1 MESILTKLNNEQ
13 LEAVKHV
20 EGPIMVFAGAGTG
33 KTRTL
38 TSRIIYMIEECHIN
52 PRNILAITFTNKAT
66 KEMKSRVVDRL
77 GVEGNSVSISTIH
90 SLCSRILRRNIHLL
104 GYEKDFEIIDDD
116 EQQKILSDIFK
127 ESKVERKVFS
137 PKTAIK
143 IISDYKNGRGSLY
156 GMVNETYEKYQ
167 EYMKENNLID
177 FDDLL
182 VLTKELFVTE
192 EAVLKYYQD
201 LFKYVMVDEFQDT
214 DELQYSIIK
223 LLVDSHHNIFVVGD
237 DDQSIYSFRGA
248 CVENMFQ
255 FKKDFPEA
263 KIIKL
268 TQNYRSSNAIL
279 KGSNAVIKNNTI
291 REEKELYS
299 NIEAKPNSVVVQETY
314 YFDDEARF
322 VASEITH
329 MVQKGYCDYKDIAVI
344 YRNSVLSRSFELEF
358 INSRIPYNIY
368 GGFSYMKRKEVKD
381 ILAYF
386 RFIVNPFK
394 SVHFKRIINQP
405 ARGIGD
411 KTLSKLYTCM
421 EEQNFDLFQA
431 IDYINANS
439 PSTKNAALK
448 QFKDTIVYLRSKIE
462 EVSLVEFFD
471 LVVEKTGYLE
481 MLQNEYD
488 EDNNRIDNLNDF
500 KSILLVIDEF
510 YGEEFSQTDKIK
522 YGFDDIILDQDQK
535 EEKNPNGVV
544 LSTIH
549 SIKGLEFKVVFV
561 IGLEEGIFPSGR
573 EDIDMEE
580 ERRVAYVAFTRAKER
595 IYLTCSTT
603 RLIYGRVVRNPKS
616 RFLIEYLSAHKEI
629 KEDNQFDNAPKEI
642 TDGTRVFHDDFGP
655 GIVIE
660 TKEVFYKILFDRDHS
675 IRNIMKGH
683 AKLKAYSRD

>member
-1 MESILTKLNNEQ
+1 MSALNNLNKEQ
-13 LEAVKHV
+13 LEAVKHI

-38 TSRIIYMIEECHIN
+38 TSRIIYMVEECHIN
-52 PRNILAITFTNKAT
+52 PKNILAITFTNKAT
-66 KEMKSRVVDRL
+66 KEMKTRVVEKL
-77 GVEGNSVSISTIH
+77 NTAGNSVNISTIH
-90 SLCSRILRRNIHLL
+90 SLCARILRRNIQFL
-104 GYEKDFEIIDDD
+104 GYQKDFEIIDED

-127 ESKVERKVFS
+127 ENKVERKVFS

-143 IISDYKNGRGSLY
+143 IISDYKNGRGALY
-156 GMVNETYEKYQ
+156 GMVSEMYTKYQ

-182 VLTKELFVTE
+182 VLTKELFLTE
-192 EAVLKYYQD
+192 ETVLKYYQE
-201 LFKYVMVDEFQDT
+201 LFQYIMVDEFQDT

-223 LLVDSHHNIFVVGD
+223 LLCESHRNIFVVGD

-255 FKKDFPEA
+255 FKKDFPDA
-263 KIIKL
+263 KIVKL

-279 KGSNAVIKNNTI
+279 KGANAVISNNTI
-291 REEKELYS
+291 REQKELHS
-299 NIEAKPNSVVVQETY
+299 DIESKPNSVVVQETY
-314 YFDDEARF
+314 YYDDEARF
-322 VASEITH
+322 AASEITH

-381 ILAYF
+381 ILSYF
-386 RFIVNPFK
+386 RFIVNPTR
-394 SVHFKRIINQP
+394 SNHFKRIINQP

-411 KTLSKLYTCM
+411 KTLSKLYACM
-421 EEQNFDLFQA
+421 EEQNLDLFNA
-431 IDYINANS
+431 IDYVYNES

-448 QFKDTIVYLRSKIE
+448 EFKDAIVYLQSKLE
-462 EVSLVEFFD
+462 EVSLIDFFD

-481 MLQNEYD
+481 MLEKEND

-510 YGEEFSQTDKIK
+510 YGEEFTQEDKIK
-522 YGFDDIILDQDQK
+522 YGFDDIILEQDQK

-544 LSTIH
+544 LSTVH

-561 IGLEEGIFPSGR
+561 VGLEEGIFPSAR

-616 RFLIEYLSAHKEI
+616 RFLIEYLSAHKELT
-629 KEDNQFDNAPKEI
+629 KEKTQEATPKEI

-655 GIVIE
+655 GLVISTTE
-660 TKEVFYKILFDRDHS
+660 IFFKILFDRDQS
-675 IRNIMKGH
+675 LRNIMKGH
-683 AKLKAYSRD
+683 AKLRPYTKE

>member
-1 MESILTKLNNEQ
+1 MSVLNNLNKEQ
-13 LEAVKHV
+13 LEAVKHI

-38 TSRIIYMIEECHIN
+38 TSRIIYMVEECHIN
-52 PRNILAITFTNKAT
+52 PKNILAITFTNKAT
-66 KEMKSRVVDRL
+66 KEMKTRVVEKL
-77 GVEGNSVSISTIH
+77 NTAGYSVNISTIH
-90 SLCSRILRRNIHLL
+90 SLCARILRRNIQFL
-104 GYEKDFEIIDDD
+104 GYQKDFEIIDED

-127 ESKVERKVFS
+127 ENKVERKVFS

-143 IISDYKNGRGSLY
+143 IISDYKNGRGALY
-156 GMVNETYEKYQ
+156 GMVSEMYTKYQ

-182 VLTKELFVTE
+182 VLTKELFLTE
-192 EAVLKYYQD
+192 ETVLKYYQE
-201 LFKYVMVDEFQDT
+201 LFQYIMVDEFQDT

-223 LLVDSHHNIFVVGD
+223 LLCESHQNIFVVGD

-255 FKKDFPEA
+255 FKKDFPDA
-263 KIIKL
+263 KIVKL

-279 KGSNAVIKNNTI
+279 KGANAVIRNNTI
-291 REEKELYS
+291 REQKELHS
-299 NIEAKPNSVVVQETY
+299 DIESKPNSVVVQETY
-314 YFDDEARF
+314 YYDDEARF
-322 VASEITH
+322 AASEITH
-329 MVQKGYCDYKDIAVI
+329 MVQRGYCDYKDIAVI

-381 ILAYF
+381 ILSYF
-386 RFIVNPFK
+386 RFIVNPTR
-394 SVHFKRIINQP
+394 SNHFKRIINQP

-411 KTLSKLYTCM
+411 KTLSKLYACM
-421 EEQNFDLFQA
+421 EEQNLDLFRA
-431 IDYINANS
+431 IDYIYNES

-448 QFKDTIVYLRSKIE
+448 EFKDAIVYLQSKLE
-462 EVSLVEFFD
+462 EVSLVDFFD
-471 LVVEKTGYLE
+471 LVVEKTGYLD
-481 MLQNEYD
+481 MLEKEND

-510 YGEEFSQTDKIK
+510 YGEEFTQEDKIK
-522 YGFDDIILDQDQK
+522 YGFDDIILEQDQK

-544 LSTIH
+544 LSTVH

-561 IGLEEGIFPSGR
+561 VGLEEGIFPSAR

-616 RFLIEYLSAHKEI
+616 RFLIEYLSAHNELTKE
-629 KEDNQFDNAPKEI
+629 KSQDETPKEI
-642 TDGTRVFHDDFGP
+642 TDGTRVFHDDFGS
-655 GIVIE
+655 GLVISTTE
-660 TKEVFYKILFDRDHS
+660 IFFKILFDRDQS
-675 IRNIMKGH
+675 LRNIMKGH
-683 AKLKAYSRD
+683 PKLRPYTKE

>member
-1 MESILTKLNNEQ
+1 MSALNNLNKEQ
-13 LEAVKHV
+13 LEAVKYI

-38 TSRIIYMIEECHIN
+38 TSRIIYMVEECHIN
-52 PRNILAITFTNKAT
+52 PKNILAITFTNKAT
-66 KEMKSRVVDRL
+66 KEMKTRVVEKL
-77 GVEGNSVSISTIH
+77 NTAGNSVNISTIH
-90 SLCSRILRRNIHLL
+90 SLCARILRRNIQFL
-104 GYEKDFEIIDDD
+104 GYQKDFEIIDED

-127 ESKVERKVFS
+127 ENKVERKVFS

-143 IISDYKNGRGSLY
+143 IISDYKNGRGALY
-156 GMVNETYEKYQ
+156 GMVSEMYTKYQ

-182 VLTKELFVTE
+182 VLTKELFLTE
-192 EAVLKYYQD
+192 ETVLKYYQE
-201 LFKYVMVDEFQDT
+201 LFQYIMVDEFQDT

-223 LLVDSHHNIFVVGD
+223 LLCESHRNIFVVGD

-255 FKKDFPEA
+255 FKKDFPDA
-263 KIIKL
+263 KIVKL

-279 KGSNAVIKNNTI
+279 KGANAVISNNTI
-291 REEKELYS
+291 REQKELHS
-299 NIEAKPNSVVVQETY
+299 EIESKPNSVVVQETY
-314 YFDDEARF
+314 YYDDEARF
-322 VASEITH
+322 AASEITH

-381 ILAYF
+381 ILSYF
-386 RFIVNPFK
+386 RFIVNPTR
-394 SVHFKRIINQP
+394 SNHFKRIINQP

-411 KTLSKLYTCM
+411 KTLSKLYACM
-421 EEQNFDLFQA
+421 EEQNLDLFNA
-431 IDYINANS
+431 IDYVYNES

-448 QFKDTIVYLRSKIE
+448 EFKDAIVYLQSKLE
-462 EVSLVEFFD
+462 EVSLIDFFD

-481 MLQNEYD
+481 MLEKEND

-510 YGEEFSQTDKIK
+510 YGEEFTQEDKIK
-522 YGFDDIILDQDQK
+522 YGFDDIILEQDQK

-544 LSTIH
+544 LSTVH

-561 IGLEEGIFPSGR
+561 VGLEEGIFPSAR

-616 RFLIEYLSAHKEI
+616 RFLIEYLSAHKELT
-629 KEDNQFDNAPKEI
+629 KEKPQEATPKEI

-655 GIVIE
+655 GLVISTTE
-660 TKEVFYKILFDRDHS
+660 IFFKILFDRDQS
-675 IRNIMKGH
+675 LRNIMKGH
-683 AKLKAYSRD
+683 AKLRPYTKE